1 MRQFVFVVAT
11 SMVVGFFAGLAS
23 AESPAVPATQ
33 QVSPGPSPRY
43 CYYYYGWRPRAYNY
57 YYYQQPLAAAP
68 AARVQSA
75 HSVPLRGF
83 CIVFALEEWV
93 SYGDRQGTVSQEI
106 TVDGVP
112 DTAELG

>member
-1 MRQFVFVVAT
+1 MTARTQSRFAQIAGTSPSVTLNQTFDANGSRLSLSASIGGASDFVDNYT
-11 SMVVGFFAGLAS
+11 YDDLGRLSTL
-23 AESPAVPATQ
+23 TQ
-33 QVSPGPSPRY
+33 G
-43 CYYYYGWRPRAYNY
+43 
-57 YYYQQPLAAAP
+57 
-68 AARVQSA
+68 VQSA

-93 SYGDRQGTVSQEI
+93 TLCYGDRQGTVSQEI